1 MAEIWPSGFA
11 RQPTHGWPPL
21 RLLRRRL
28 LCLDGLVD
36 EGQEL
41 IGSIEHHEAPVGDVL
56 HYAAHA
62 LAVVEDWLIG
72 RHPDANHECVH
83 TPMIGAPLSP
93 RLRLD

>member
-1 MAEIWPSGFA
+1 MAEIWPSTFA
-11 RQPTHGWPPL
+11 RQPTHGRAAL
-21 RLLRRRL
+21 EVLCRRPSG
-28 LCLDGLVD
+28 LDGLVD

-83 TPMIGAPLSP
+83 IPMIGGSVSP